1 MPSVFPDRNLFFC
14 FRLRRRC
21 ILRCVLLS
29 TFRQLPADRRR
40 RYPRDFGGAHVRRSM
55 TKRSVAVRRRAREIV
70 FFLGDSHTRPIRDR
84 LYYIYICMIMCV
96 SVYAYP
102 TRVRV
107 YRYISMLWTG
117 VGRGKKKTACTP
129 RQIGSVYFRVFR
141 RRRDHGGLGEQP
153 RFIHRKN
160 WRSTK
165 SKRLPARVEE
175 TRRAVTGGRPD
186 GEVGDGGRNL
196 RFSWSNGS
204 RQLYHKVGML
214 YLFVYVQYHYRHVNL
229 DVTVDRSFDLI
240 WAFTERNRRKIR
252 AGLRSSNGNILI
264 LLRPRHG
271 FLN

>member
-1 MPSVFPDRNLFFC
+1 
-14 FRLRRRC
+14 
-21 ILRCVLLS
+21 
-29 TFRQLPADRRR
+29 
-40 RYPRDFGGAHVRRSM
+40 
-55 TKRSVAVRRRAREIV
+55 
-70 FFLGDSHTRPIRDR
+70 
-84 LYYIYICMIMCV
+84 MIMCV

-271 FLN
+271 FLNWNTKHRFTVGRPTGRKSKRRRDAKYLEWRMAKHNFIEILLSLDRLMKTHSGGPFTVSKKLFCVQLKTQNRETSGI